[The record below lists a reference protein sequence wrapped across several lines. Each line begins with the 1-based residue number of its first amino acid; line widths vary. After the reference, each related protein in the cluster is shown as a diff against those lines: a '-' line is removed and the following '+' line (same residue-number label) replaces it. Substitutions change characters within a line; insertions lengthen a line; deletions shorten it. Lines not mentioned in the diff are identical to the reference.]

1 MSDPLVAVRCRGVTK
16 SFPMGDGAV
25 EVLHG
30 IDFELPTGEL
40 TMLVG
45 PSGCGKTTLISII
58 AAILSPTS
66 GEVETCGK
74 PLTRMSDA
82 EKVAFRRSNIGFIF
96 QQYNLLP
103 ALTAA
108 ENAAIPLV
116 AAGMPI
122 ARAAAPAAAILNR
135 IGMGAH
141 LGKLPNQL
149 SGGQQQRVAIA
160 RALVH
165 APRLIVC
172 DEPTAALDA
181 DSGQTVLEILKDAA
195 LTLDRA
201 VIVVTHDARIYRFAD
216 RIAAMEDGRIHAVRT
231 APFAHLSE
239 AA

>member
-1 MSDPLVAVRCRGVTK
+1 MSDPLVAVRCRGVIK

-30 IDFELPTGEL
+30 IDLEVPAGEL

-58 AAILSPTS
+58 AGILSPTS

-74 PLTRMSDA
+74 PLTLMSDA
-82 EKVAFRRSNIGFIF
+82 EKVAFRRSHIGFIF

-108 ENAAIPLV
+108 ENAAIPMV

-122 ARAAAPAAAILNR
+122 ARAAAAAATLLER

-195 LTLDRA
+195 LAPDRA
-201 VIVVTHDARIYRFAD
+201 VIVVTHDTRIYRFGD
-216 RIAAMEDGRIHAVRT
+216 RIAAMEDGRIRAVRT
-231 APFAHLSE
+231 APLAQLSE